1 MIIKKIT
8 LNELKTLVK
17 ELIKEEVQT
26 EGYKWKPSATQ
37 KKEFAQRMQ
46 NPVEKEAYE
55 KRKEDKIIKRRSTSK
70 FDYDSAGG
78 YYVPTKNQ
86 YDFAIKNIHLF
97 KTSEEEDAANQVIA
111 AYTNN
116 EKVHH
121 DCIHIVNEKIRN
133 LNNF

>member
-1 MIIKKIT
+1 MKTQKIS
-8 LNELKTLVK
+8 LNELRKVIK
-17 ELIKEEVQT
+17 EIIKEEVQT
-26 EGYKWKPSATQ
+26 EGYKWRPSATQ

-46 NPVEKEAYE
+46 NPVEKETYE

-133 LNNF
+133 LNTF